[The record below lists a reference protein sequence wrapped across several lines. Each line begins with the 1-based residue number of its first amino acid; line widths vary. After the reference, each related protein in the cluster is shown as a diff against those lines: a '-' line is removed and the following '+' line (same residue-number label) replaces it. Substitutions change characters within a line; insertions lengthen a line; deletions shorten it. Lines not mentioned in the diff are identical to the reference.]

1 MRPPASDEVYEAV
14 PAVLIGTQA
23 AHSLVSSPEVM
34 KGFMWIITGFQQAL
48 DPEESRRFY
57 WGLLH
62 PGSSGLGEVLIKDP
76 ELSARRLYQVVKDVQ
91 LHFRCSQVRLNRGSW
106 ILLGSSEVFQGTLRF

>member
-34 KGFMWIITGFQQAL
+34 KGFQQAL